1 MTLLTQ
7 VLAKISIGLE
17 FVKRYPRAVTLI
29 AVALCVAGAFD
40 FVSRIHVPREP
51 ALRVWRAP
59 PAASA
64 FSFPD
69 QTSVSAK
76 LSVWLP
82 AAPTDEP
89 KPREILVQGVFT
101 GNGVRAAAL
110 VLRPVGAGA
119 EERRLIA
126 VGEQVEG
133 WVVESI
139 NANSVLL
146 SKGEERKALKLLPG
160 I

>member
-1 MTLLTQ
+1 MLLAQ
-7 VLAKISIGLE
+7 VLTKIGIGLE
-17 FVKRYPRAVTLI
+17 FVKRYPRAITLI
-29 AVALCVAGAFD
+29 VVALCIAGALD
-40 FVSRIHVPREP
+40 FRSRIHVPREP

-59 PAASA
+59 TDSSA

-69 QTSVSAK
+69 QASVSAK
-76 LSVWLP
+76 LGVWLP

-89 KPREILVQGVFT
+89 KPRDILVQGVFT

-110 VLRPVGAGA
+110 VLRPVGSGA
-119 EERRLIA
+119 EERRLIS